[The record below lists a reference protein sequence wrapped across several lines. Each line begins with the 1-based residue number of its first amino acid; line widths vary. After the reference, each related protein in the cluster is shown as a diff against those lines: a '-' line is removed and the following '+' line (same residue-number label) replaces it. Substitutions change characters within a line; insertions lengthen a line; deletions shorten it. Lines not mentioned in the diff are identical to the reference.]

1 MNNIFYFA
9 FVGIIVVVSLYI
21 ILKILIKKFNP
32 EESKVKLYGILQ
44 GMSNREII
52 SISCSIIS
60 YVFMIY
66 LMASFIDLDIYIAI
80 IVLFLTLVS
89 GILIKNKKVIIDLI
103 LSAISLVGIKVRIFD
118 IENGLREYEDIK
130 IIRIIS
136 KDYNL
141 LIMKDYLPIIGE
153 IEGSVDIKNDE
164 VNLSFK
170 DIKAFYM
177 NSNNEFNLMIKEG

>member
-1 MNNIFYFA
+1 MDK
-9 FVGIIVVVSLYI
+9 S
-21 ILKILIKKFNP
+21 
-32 EESKVKLYGILQ
+32 
-44 GMSNREII
+44 
-52 SISCSIIS
+52 
-60 YVFMIY
+60 
-66 LMASFIDLDIYIAI
+66 
-80 IVLFLTLVS
+80 
-89 GILIKNKKVIIDLI
+89 
-103 LSAISLVGIKVRIFD
+103 GIKVRIFD
-118 IENGLREYEDIK
+118 IENGLREYKDFK

>member
-1 MNNIFYFA
+1 MD
-9 FVGIIVVVSLYI
+9 
-21 ILKILIKKFNP
+21 K
-32 EESKVKLYGILQ
+32 
-44 GMSNREII
+44 R
-52 SISCSIIS
+52 
-60 YVFMIY
+60 
-66 LMASFIDLDIYIAI
+66 
-80 IVLFLTLVS
+80 
-89 GILIKNKKVIIDLI
+89 
-103 LSAISLVGIKVRIFD
+103 GIKVRIFD
-118 IENGLREYEDIK
+118 IENGLREYKDIK

>member
-1 MNNIFYFA
+1 MDK
-9 FVGIIVVVSLYI
+9 S
-21 ILKILIKKFNP
+21 
-32 EESKVKLYGILQ
+32 
-44 GMSNREII
+44 
-52 SISCSIIS
+52 
-60 YVFMIY
+60 
-66 LMASFIDLDIYIAI
+66 
-80 IVLFLTLVS
+80 
-89 GILIKNKKVIIDLI
+89 
-103 LSAISLVGIKVRIFD
+103 GIKVRIFN
-118 IENGLREYEDIK
+118 IENGLREYKDIK

-177 NSNNEFNLMIKEG
+177 NSNNEFNLMIK

>member
-1 MNNIFYFA
+1 MDK
-9 FVGIIVVVSLYI
+9 S
-21 ILKILIKKFNP
+21 
-32 EESKVKLYGILQ
+32 
-44 GMSNREII
+44 
-52 SISCSIIS
+52 
-60 YVFMIY
+60 
-66 LMASFIDLDIYIAI
+66 
-80 IVLFLTLVS
+80 
-89 GILIKNKKVIIDLI
+89 
-103 LSAISLVGIKVRIFD
+103 GIKVRIFD
-118 IENGLREYEDIK
+118 IENGLREYKDIK

-164 VNLSFK
+164 INLSFK

>member
-1 MNNIFYFA
+1 M
-9 FVGIIVVVSLYI
+9 
-21 ILKILIKKFNP
+21 
-32 EESKVKLYGILQ
+32 
-44 GMSNREII
+44 
-52 SISCSIIS
+52 
-60 YVFMIY
+60 
-66 LMASFIDLDIYIAI
+66 D
-80 IVLFLTLVS
+80 
-89 GILIKNKKVIIDLI
+89 
-103 LSAISLVGIKVRIFD
+103 GIKVKIFD
-118 IENGLREYEDIK
+118 IRNGLRVYDNIK

-177 NSNNEFNLMIKEG
+177 NSDNIFNLMIKEG